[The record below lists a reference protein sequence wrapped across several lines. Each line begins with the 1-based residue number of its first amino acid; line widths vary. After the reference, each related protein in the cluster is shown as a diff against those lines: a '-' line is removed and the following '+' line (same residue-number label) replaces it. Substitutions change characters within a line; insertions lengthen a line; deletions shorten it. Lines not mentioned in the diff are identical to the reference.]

1 MSNTRL
7 ETAISNFHQLLLH
20 AQFLHREKWICCSNN
35 FGTVDMP
42 IVNRTTVFVESSDGV
57 VEAKKPTSLGR
68 QSKTVKV
75 GLLLL

>member
-1 MSNTRL
+1 MGTLPHIAPDTKPDPRKFFD
-7 ETAISNFHQLLLH
+7 AI
-20 AQFLHREKWICCSNN
+20 LHREKWICCSNK

-42 IVNRTTVFVESSDGV
+42 IVNRTTVFVESSDGI